1 MSQTIE
7 VDSGRIKFVVGLVIL
22 LIVIGIV
29 ASSAIAIVPAGHR
42 GVLLHFDKVDVN
54 VNSLDEGIH
63 FIMPIQDKVV
73 PIEIR
78 IKELTQGATSASNDL
93 QDVSTTITLNYHLDP
108 NSVNQLY
115 KDIGLSYEGRVIVPA
130 IQETV
135 KAVTAEFN
143 AEELVTKRPI
153 VKDTIHDRLLSRL
166 SGYDIMVDVVSITEF
181 RFSPEF
187 TQAIE
192 KKVTAEQ
199 RALEEQNN
207 IKIEEAK
214 AQQQIAIAHGQAE
227 SQIEV
232 AEGDK
237 QSAILR
243 AEGDAEAIALRTQAL
258 NELYLDWLRTSVWN
272 GELPDT
278 LVTGDNGAIP
288 FINIPAGKSVPA
300 TP

>member
-1 MSQTIE
+1 MSQIE
-7 VDSGRIKFVVGLVIL
+7 VDSGKVKTVVVVIIA
-22 LIVIGIV
+22 LIIIGV
-29 ASSAIAIVPAGHR
+29 VLAASVAIVPAGHR

-54 VNSLDEGIH
+54 VPSLDEGIH
-63 FIMPIQDKVV
+63 FIAPIQDKIV

-115 KDIGLSYEGRVIVPA
+115 KDIGLSYESRVIVPA

-153 VKDTIHDRLLSRL
+153 VKDTIHERLTARL
-166 SGYDIMVDVVSITEF
+166 SGYNIVVDVVSITEF

-192 KKVTAEQ
+192 NKVTAEQ
-199 RALEEQNN
+199 RALEEQNK

-214 AQQQIAIAHGQAE
+214 AKQQIAIAFGQAE
-227 SQIEV
+227 SQIKV

-243 AEGDAEAIALRTQAL
+243 AEGDAQAIKLRTEAL
-258 NELYLDWLRTSVWN
+258 NNIYLEWLKTTVWN
-272 GELPDT
+272 GKLPDT
-278 LVTGDNGAIP
+278 LVLGEDGAIP
-288 FINIPAGKSVPA
+288 FINIPAGNHVAQS